1 MTVEMMKRKM
11 IDAANESINGVI
23 SLGEWGSIIKA
34 GYCDKPNKSFRYW
47 RNISDDEVRKLF
59 RIIQNM
65 GLLDGLVKKIICG
78 HCEFKARPNAF
89 YPGRGRDIGEH
100 PNHTYCPQCGGS
112 IDWYGYKV
120 VREKPVGV
128 CDECQGINWD
138 KYGCIGACPYN
149 MQYERRQYEQI
160 KEAK

>member
-1 MTVEMMKRKM
+1 MAPHKITCCLYYTTYVGNREERRKRKMTVEMMKRKM

-47 RNISDDEVRKLF
+47 NNISDDEVRNLF

-100 PNHTYCPQCGGS
+100 PNHTYCPH
-112 IDWYGYKV
+112 
-120 VREKPVGV
+120 
-128 CDECQGINWD
+128 
-138 KYGCIGACPYN
+138 
-149 MQYERRQYEQI
+149 
-160 KEAK
+160 

>member
-23 SLGEWGSIIKA
+23 SLGEWGSIIKT
-34 GYCDKPNKSFRYW
+34 GYCDKSNKEFRYW
-47 RNISDDEVRKLF
+47 NNISDDEVRNLF

-78 HCEFKARPNAF
+78 HCGFKARPNAF

-100 PNHTYCPQCGGS
+100 PEHTYCPQCGVS

-120 VREKPVGV
+120 IREETQGI
-128 CDECQGINWD
+128 CDECEGYDW
-138 KYGCIGACPYN
+138 YRHGCTGECPYN
-149 MQYERRQYEQI
+149 MQYERRRLEQ
-160 KEAK
+160 